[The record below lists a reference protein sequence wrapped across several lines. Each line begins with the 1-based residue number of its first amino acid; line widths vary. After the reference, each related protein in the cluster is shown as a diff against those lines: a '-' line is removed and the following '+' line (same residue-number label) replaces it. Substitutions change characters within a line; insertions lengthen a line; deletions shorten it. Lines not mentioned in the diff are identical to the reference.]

1 MHTHSHSHHDKTKRS
16 NSVSIRL
23 TESAVFL
30 RTDGAPVRRGAI
42 PDARTSMVRGLL
54 ILDLVKPTKLTSI
67 EVELSATTANAWP
80 EGIGA
85 RRIDV
90 TEEHRVFR
98 ATTTYFNAGKSQPT
112 TRRTASIG
120 PGILYSQ
127 QYNQNLLEYENGSG
141 DLDDDFEDDWDD
153 LRAQAPRAGASVPRS
168 ARSRSRE
175 AGVTGTSERNPRHGR
190 SSSIGV
196 QPSQA
201 SPHISRTSQ
210 LAEPPSPSPHT
221 ASGAT
226 STFRS
231 SFIDPRTRP
240 NRRMSIDNGQF
251 QRMPLYEAYHQEDEE
266 LQRLAPI
273 PPYSP
278 FPPSP
283 MSPVELNAYLIERQ
297 ISSQTDSPLLSSL
310 RNSQNHSSEPS
321 TVYSFPM
328 VYLPNTHLTKYIGQ
342 ISLSPSVQSNRL
354 EPSLSRRP
362 GLSDPILEHGES
374 EEPSI
379 APGHPPDA
387 QDNEQLPH
395 DILSSSDM
403 RISRISHSPVIPYPP
418 PILDTRLSASSSSS
432 SSSSHPHMSQDSPT
446 IGSNHERG
454 RKGSRFS
461 FSAVSNIFMDVVRPN
476 SSKVSASKERSLTGA
491 REPSV
496 DGNTLRSNRR
506 GRTMERGPS
515 GMDLHESPEE
525 EEEGSRVRGSK
536 ERGRNVLGRILKDI
550 DHKPR
555 SDGWVEFKKGTYTY
569 PISFTIPSNAPPTM
583 QCDYGSVGW
592 RLKANVHRPGA
603 FKSKM
608 TATREVITIACP
620 TEEDTEDTE
629 NIIVERQWEQQLQY
643 LISVSGRSFYIG
655 GTVPVTFTFMPLTK
669 MRIHRLSVYIEER
682 VDYYT
687 NMRRIGRTDPLSRFT
702 LLSIKGE
709 GKGADPIL
717 PLDSDSPDAFR
728 HSPLYALVNQP
739 STEAELSELAS
750 NLMGPGPWT
759 FHQELQLPK
768 SCNTMHFTNK
778 NRRSNIVVSHMLKVV
793 IRVERGD
800 DMHVDS
806 RTGKR
811 KLFDIVVQ
819 TPVLIL
825 SCRCNPEWT
834 SLPRYDAVFDDSQ
847 AITPNCPCQ
856 VARSK
861 AQAEATSRAMSSMSS
876 ALERVTSR
884 QSSDSSG
891 ASAAETSPVFPSTML
906 SLRHMNHHDTLLRS
920 NSLYER
926 LMSGQ
931 ETESGEAPP
940 AYDANLSS
948 PSSSPHGVPISPA
961 PARTNLASAVV
972 VV

>member
-1 MHTHSHSHHDKTKRS
+1 MHSQTHSHNDKTKRS

-42 PDARTSMVRGLL
+42 PDPRTSLVRGLL

-98 ATTTYFNAGKSQPT
+98 ATTTYFNAGKSQHP

-127 QYNQNLLEYENGSG
+127 QYNQNLDFDNSSG
-141 DLDDDFEDDWDD
+141 DLEDDFEDDWDY
-153 LRAQAPRAGASVPRS
+153 LRDQASRADTSVTRF
-168 ARSRSRE
+168 ARSRSRD
-175 AGVTGTSERNPRHGR
+175 ARRTSTSEFNHRNGR
-190 SSSIGV
+190 SSSIGL

-201 SPHISRTSQ
+201 SPHTSQ
-210 LAEPPSPSPHT
+210 TTQVDEPSPVPPV
-221 ASGAT
+221 AAPVAT
-226 STFRS
+226 SSFRA
-231 SFIDPRTRP
+231 SFMDSRTRP

-251 QRMPLYEAYHQEDEE
+251 QRMPLYEAYHQEDED

-283 MSPVELNAYLIERQ
+283 MEHNVFLMDRQ
-297 ISSQTDSPLLSSL
+297 NSGQADSPMFSGL
-310 RNSQNHSSEPS
+310 RYSQNHGSQ
-321 TVYSFPM
+321 T
-328 VYLPNTHLTKYIGQ
+328 N
-342 ISLSPSVQSNRL
+342 LSPSIQPNHL
-354 EPSLSRRP
+354 EPSLSRHT
-362 GLSDPILEHGES
+362 GLPNPIMEHGELEAS
-374 EEPSI
+374 TLGQQHPS
-379 APGHPPDA
+379 
-387 QDNEQLPH
+387 DNENHDQAPR
-395 DILSSSDM
+395 DILTASSM
-403 RISRISHSPVIPYPP
+403 RISRLPHSPRALPYTSPM
-418 PILDTRLSASSSSS
+418 LDTRLSASSSMSSS
-432 SSSSHPHMSQDSPT
+432 SSSSHPPHTPLTAQDSPT

-461 FSAVSNIFMDVVRPN
+461 FAAVSNIFMDAVRPKL
-476 SSKVSASKERSLTGA
+476 STSKERGLAGP
-491 REPSV
+491 RESSV
-496 DGNTLRSNRR
+496 DGNSLHHHRR
-506 GRTMERGPS
+506 GRTMERECAT
-515 GMDLHESPEE
+515 DLHEDLTEE
-525 EEEGSRVRGSK
+525 NEGSRGRGST
-536 ERGRNVLGRILKDI
+536 ERGRHVLGRILKDME
-550 DHKPR
+550 HKPR
-555 SDGWVEFKKGTYTY
+555 SDGWKEFKKGTYTY
-569 PISFTIPSNAPPTM
+569 PISFTIPANAPPTM

-592 RLKANVHRPGA
+592 KLKASVHRPGA

-608 TATREVITIACP
+608 TAVREVITVACP

-643 LISVSGRSFYIG
+643 LISISGRSFYIG

-687 NMRRIGRTDPLSRFT
+687 NMRRIARTDPLTRFT

-728 HSPLYALVNQP
+728 QSPLYSLVSHP
-739 STEAELSELAS
+739 SSEVDLSELAS

-759 FHQELQLPK
+759 FHQDLQLPK

-800 DMHVDS
+800 DVHVDG

-847 AITPNCPCQ
+847 TITPNCPCQ
-856 VARSK
+856 VARVK
-861 AQAEATSRAMSSMSS
+861 AQAEATSRAMSNVSS
-876 ALERVTSR
+876 VLDRVTSR

-891 ASAAETSPVFPSTML
+891 ASAAETTVVSPSTTF
-906 SLRHMNHHDTLLRS
+906 SLMRLNQHDALLRS
-920 NSLYER
+920 NDLYER

-940 AYDANLSS
+940 AYDASS
-948 PSSSPHGVPISPA
+948 TSPHGIPISPA
-961 PARTNLASAVV
+961 PARTSSANEVAVV
-972 VV
+972 